1 MDLVDGGVLLG
12 GASLPLADVVVE
24 ACGVDRGG
32 GSCEAEGVGA
42 ASVPDPTASS
52 EAEGPRTSPVL
63 AAP

>member
-12 GASLPLADVVVE
+12 GASLPLADVVE
-24 ACGVDRGG
+24 ACGVDRRGA
-32 GSCEAEGVGA
+32 SCEAEGAGA